1 MKIGYA
7 RVLTEEQNLELQRQA
22 LKTAGCEII
31 YEDKDISG
39 ASTERHGLYNTTMTR
54 LTLVISEKTD
64 TALRGFLGSIGARK
78 GDLSKIVEEAV
89 KDKIFR
95 ETVSRVKARN
105 AGYDQQEI
113 MDTVEEAVDWARA
126 HRS

>member
-1 MKIGYA
+1 
-7 RVLTEEQNLELQRQA
+7 
-22 LKTAGCEII
+22 
-31 YEDKDISG
+31 
-39 ASTERHGLYNTTMTR
+39 MTR

-64 TALRGFLGSIGARK
+64 AALRAFLGSIGARK
-78 GDLSKIVEEAV
+78 GDLSKFVEEAV

-95 ETVSRVKARN
+95 ETVNRVKARN
-105 AGYDQQEI
+105 AEYDQQEI

>member
-1 MKIGYA
+1 
-7 RVLTEEQNLELQRQA
+7 
-22 LKTAGCEII
+22 
-31 YEDKDISG
+31 
-39 ASTERHGLYNTTMTR
+39 MTR

-64 TALRGFLGSIGARK
+64 AALRAFLGSIGAKK
-78 GDLSKIVEEAV
+78 GDLSKFVEEAV

-95 ETVSRVKARN
+95 ETVNRVKARN
-105 AGYDQQEI
+105 AEYDQQEI

>member
-1 MKIGYA
+1 MI
-7 RVLTEEQNLELQRQA
+7 
-22 LKTAGCEII
+22 
-31 YEDKDISG
+31 
-39 ASTERHGLYNTTMTR
+39 R

-64 TALRGFLGSIGARK
+64 AILRAFLGSIGSKK
-78 GDLSKIVEEAV
+78 GDLSKFVEEAV

-95 ETVSRVKARN
+95 ETVNRVKARN

-113 MDTVEEAVDWARA
+113 IDKVEEAVDWARA

>member
-1 MKIGYA
+1 
-7 RVLTEEQNLELQRQA
+7 
-22 LKTAGCEII
+22 
-31 YEDKDISG
+31 
-39 ASTERHGLYNTTMTR
+39 MTR

-64 TALRGFLGSIGARK
+64 AALRAFLGSIGARK
-78 GDLSKIVEEAV
+78 GDLSKFVEEAV

-95 ETVSRVKARN
+95 ETVNRVKARN
-105 AGYDQQEI
+105 AGHDQREI